1 MGSCHGSLYLGA
13 VRGVSGKMGTWVSP
27 EGDEKTRH
35 PGGEDSIGKAWRPE
49 GCLGRVG
56 TE

>member
-49 GCLGRVG
+49 GCLGRAG